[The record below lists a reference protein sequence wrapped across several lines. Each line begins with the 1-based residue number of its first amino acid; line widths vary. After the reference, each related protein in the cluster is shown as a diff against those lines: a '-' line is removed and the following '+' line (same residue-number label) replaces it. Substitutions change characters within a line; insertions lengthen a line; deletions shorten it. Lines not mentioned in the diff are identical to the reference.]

1 MKFTT
6 RWETGCILKMQTKRP
21 SEQQEEEER
30 DIELENIVGNLMIAE
45 YQVDRL
51 RTRLGDRTSGS
62 SSFGPGTGTNKKGS
76 THVFKHNNKWYKIS
90 LKIEELIVDRKVD
103 TKEQENVDGNTYSSS
118 W

>member
-1 MKFTT
+1 
-6 RWETGCILKMQTKRP
+6 MQTKRP
-21 SEQQEEEER
+21 SEQQEEER

-51 RTRLGDRTSGS
+51 RTRLGERTRGSGG
-62 SSFGPGTGTNKKGS
+62 FGSDPGSNKKGS

-90 LKIEELIVDRKVD
+90 LKIEELIVDRRQD
-103 TKEQENVDGNTYSSS
+103 TKEQEDVDGNTYSSS

>member
-6 RWETGCILKMQTKRP
+6 TWETGCILKMQTKIP
-21 SEQQEEEER
+21 SEQREKEER

-51 RTRLGDRTSGS
+51 RTRLGDRTRGS
-62 SSFGPGTGTNKKGS
+62 SSFGPGTGTNKKVS

-90 LKIEELIVDRKVD
+90 LKIEELIVDRRVD
-103 TKEQENVDGNTYSSS
+103 TKEQEDVDGNTYSSS

>member
-1 MKFTT
+1 
-6 RWETGCILKMQTKRP
+6 MQTKRP

-51 RTRLGDRTSGS
+51 RTKLGDRTRGS
-62 SSFGPGTGTNKKGS
+62 SGFGPGHGTNKKGS

-90 LKIEELIVDRKVD
+90 LKIEELIVDRRQD
-103 TKEQENVDGNTYSSS
+103 TKEQEDVDGNTYSSS